1 MFFEWLKA
9 ILYGLLEGVTE
20 WLPISSTGHLILL
33 YDRLPFA
40 FSKDPVLLSEFWEF
54 FEVAVQLGAVLALPV
69 LFYKEIFPPK
79 KDALAIEKANWKKLW
94 GRVIVASIP
103 AAFAGILFD
112 KALEHLTGKDLQG
125 WLYRPVVV
133 AVSLI
138 LYGIAFL
145 LFDRPGR
152 TIAIE
157 SVEEISGKKAFLIGG
172 FQALSLI
179 PGTSRSGST
188 IPGGITLGIDRA
200 TASKFSF
207 FLAIPAIFGAS
218 AIKAIGFFGY
228 LQGSQTVLPP
238 VAWGLLLTG
247 CLVSFVLSVCII
259 RLLLNFVK
267 NHSFRVFGIYRILLG
282 GIVLLTSLWKGGS

>member
-20 WLPISSTGHLILL
+20 WLPVSSTGHLILL

-40 FSKDPVLLSEFWEF
+40 FSSDPILLSEFWEF
-54 FEVAVQLGAVLALPV
+54 FEVAVQLGAVLALPA

-79 KDALAIEKANWKKLW
+79 KDAPAIEKANWRRLW
-94 GRVIVASIP
+94 GRVILASIP

-112 KALEHLTGKDLQG
+112 KTLEHLTGKDLQG

-152 TIAIE
+152 TIAIG

-172 FQALSLI
+172 FQALSLV

-188 IPGGITLGIDRA
+188 ILGGIFLGLDRA
-200 TASKFSF
+200 AASKFSF

-218 AIKAIGFFGY
+218 CIKALGFFGY
-228 LQGSQTVLPP
+228 LQNSGNRLPGIG
-238 VAWGLLLTG
+238 WGLLLTG
-247 CLVSFVLSVCII
+247 CLVSFFVSICVIN
-259 RLLLNFVK
+259 LLLNFVRS
-267 NHSFRVFGIYRILLG
+267 HSFRVFGIYRILLG
-282 GIVLLTSLWKGGS
+282 GIVLLTSVWKGGA